1 MQAFAFAL
9 LDGADGGF
17 GGFLGSH
24 PTIVRLLLLAGIF
37 AFGYYE
43 ASVFQNKASACT
55 AWLFCL
61 AIVAAWIASPL
72 TALRI
77 VVATLVFLAGAVV
90 LLRFYRSHGPL
101 G

>member
-1 MQAFAFAL
+1 MALAFAL
-9 LDGADGGF
+9 LDGAEEGVGGS
-17 GGFLGSH
+17 LSRH
-24 PTIVRLLLLAGIF
+24 PEIVRLLLLAGIF

-43 ASVFQNKASACT
+43 ATVFQHRASACT

-61 AIVAAWIASPL
+61 AVITAWIASPL

-77 VVATLVFLAGAVV
+77 VVATLVFLAGA
-90 LLRFYRSHGPL
+90 LLLVRFYRSHGRL